1 VSDQHNYGF
10 QSISVVVDELLPLLH
25 DRGYYIDDE
34 DDDDDDDDDGD
45 DDDDE

>member
-1 VSDQHNYGF
+1 MDDELYGF

-34 DDDDDDDDDGD
+34 DDQDDQDE
-45 DDDDE
+45 DDEDEIDQY